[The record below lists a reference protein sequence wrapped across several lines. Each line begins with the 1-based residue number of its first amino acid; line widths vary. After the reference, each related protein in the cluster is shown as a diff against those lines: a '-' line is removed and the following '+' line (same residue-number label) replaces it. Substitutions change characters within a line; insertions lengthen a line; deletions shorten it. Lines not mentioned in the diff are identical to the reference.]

1 MMKMFLLLFVI
12 FVSCKGFL
20 LDGNTQ
26 TGTSGTSLDDT
37 RYNRIMDLLTEER
50 HSRSKL
56 EAAVARELLALRQ
69 EIAKCQCANGNG
81 GHTQAINQA
90 SLSNDTKVLEEEII
104 HMKREQA
111 LLQTQVAGL
120 MQNNTVLKDKVMQ
133 LEQNL
138 TTLRNTDFSLDV
150 RNQTSHLEKALQIA
164 NNKLNAVINDANAR
178 KHNFSVM
185 SQQVAGLMQ
194 VSTVLKDNV
203 LQFERNL
210 SAMEK
215 TKCCLN
221 FRSET
226 SHLEKALQITNNKL
240 NAVTNDVDA
249 RKQDFIALY
258 RKVQSTE
265 QLLENS
271 TKSLEA
277 SQNMT
282 FFKLQKEIINGGKS
296 KILDQLTLCFIQYPN
311 KS

>member
-1 MMKMFLLLFVI
+1 MW
-12 FVSCKGFL
+12 
-20 LDGNTQ
+20 
-26 TGTSGTSLDDT
+26 
-37 RYNRIMDLLTEER
+37 
-50 HSRSKL
+50 
-56 EAAVARELLALRQ
+56 
-69 EIAKCQCANGNG
+69 
-81 GHTQAINQA
+81 
-90 SLSNDTKVLEEEII
+90 
-104 HMKREQA
+104 
-111 LLQTQVAGL
+111 
-120 MQNNTVLKDKVMQ
+120 
-133 LEQNL
+133 
-138 TTLRNTDFSLDV
+138 NTDFSLDF
-150 RNQTSHLEKALQIA
+150 RNKTSHLEKALQIT
-164 NNKLNAVINDANAR
+164 NNKLNAVINDAIAR

-194 VSTVLKDNV
+194 NGTVLKDNV

-249 RKQDFIALY
+249 RKQDFIALC